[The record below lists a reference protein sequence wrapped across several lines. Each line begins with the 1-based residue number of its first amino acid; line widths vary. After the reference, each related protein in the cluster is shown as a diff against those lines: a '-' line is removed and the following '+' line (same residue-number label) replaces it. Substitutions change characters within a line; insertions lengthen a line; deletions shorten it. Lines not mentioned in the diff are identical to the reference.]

1 MAQEKVIL
9 FNLLDQ
15 KKGQIM
21 KTIFE
26 QLGVDV
32 IKIDNHDLNQ
42 SVGYLFGIHG
52 FKKAEQEYKKT
63 RNEEMLV
70 FHGFSKEQ
78 MELVL
83 DIFQGAQIPFIPYK
97 AMTTSNNIELPF
109 HEFMDKVK
117 EEYESRIIHT
127 GKNHE

>member
-9 FNLLDQ
+9 YNLLDQ
-15 KKGQIM
+15 EKGQIM

-32 IKIDNHDLNQ
+32 IRIDHKDLNQ
-42 SVGYLFGIHG
+42 SVGYLFGLDG
-52 FKKAEQEYKKT
+52 FSKEKKDYQKI

-70 FHGFSKEQ
+70 FHGFSTEQ

-83 DIFQGAQIPFIPYK
+83 DVFQGAQIPFIPYK
-97 AMTTSNNIELPF
+97 AMTTSKNIELPF
-109 HEFMDKVK
+109 HQFLDRVI
-117 EEYESRIIHT
+117 EEYESRLLH
-127 GKNHE
+127 GHQS

>member
-26 QLGVDV
+26 QLGVEV
-32 IKIDNHDLNQ
+32 IRIDSKDLNE
-42 SVGYLFGIHG
+42 SVGYLFGVHG
-52 FKKAEQEYKKT
+52 FKQAKREYKKT
-63 RNEEMLV
+63 REEEVLV

-83 DIFQGAQIPFIPYK
+83 DVFQGAQLPFIPYK
-97 AMTTSNNIELPF
+97 AMTTSENIEMPF
-109 HEFMDKVK
+109 HEFIDKVK
-117 EEYESRIIHT
+117 EEYESRLVHP
-127 GKNHE
+127 GKLS

>member
-32 IKIDNHDLNQ
+32 IKIDNGDLNQ

-52 FKKAEQEYKKT
+52 FKKADREYKKT
-63 RNEEMLV
+63 RDEEILV

-83 DIFQGAQIPFIPYK
+83 DVFQGAQIPYIPYK
-97 AMTTSNNIELPF
+97 AMTTSKNIELPF
-109 HEFMDKVK
+109 HEFIDKVK

-127 GKNHE
+127 GKKS

>member
-26 QLGVDV
+26 QLGVEV
-32 IKIDNHDLNQ
+32 IRIDSKDLNE
-42 SVGYLFGIHG
+42 SVGYLFGVHG
-52 FKKAEQEYKKT
+52 FKQANREYKKT
-63 RNEEMLV
+63 REEEVLV

-83 DIFQGAQIPFIPYK
+83 DVFQGAQLPFIPYK
-97 AMTTSNNIELPF
+97 AMTTSQNIEMPF
-109 HEFMDKVK
+109 HEFIDKVK
-117 EEYESRIIHT
+117 EEYESRLVHP
-127 GKNHE
+127 GKLS